1 MVKEA
6 KLGTR
11 DTPKQCNIRIDK
23 SHQNAGLADELV
35 PGGTDGVLSLSAPQR
50 SGTTMRI
57 GKPLA
62 CHISPSNRGK
72 PLKLLGSQHSLS
84 KWPNGPLS
92 FLDPPPWC
100 LTVVRNGEMREK
112 RRNLKRP
119 ATSFAWSEM
128 MSKLKK
134 KATAVPSR
142 GWSDARQ
149 KLGLALE
156 IVPTGDL
163 WTGESY
169 ASIVHSPGLAN
180 QLWHKVRGMT
190 WLCVCCTLRS
200 ADSISEV
207 HGS

>member
-1 MVKEA
+1 MLDLQTSWSPVVLMGSSLWVHHKGRGQ
-6 KLGTR
+6 LW
-11 DTPKQCNIRIDK
+11 
-23 SHQNAGLADELV
+23 GLANHW
-35 PGGTDGVLSLSAPQR
+35 PATSLHQ
-50 SGTTMRI
+50 I
-57 GKPLA
+57 GASLW
-62 CHISPSNRGK
+62 SFLDPSI
-72 PLKLLGSQHSLS
+72 HC
-84 KWPNGPLS
+84 PNGPLS

-119 ATSFAWSEM
+119 ATSFTWSEM

-156 IVPTGDL
+156 IVLVDL

-169 ASIVHSPGLAN
+169 ASIAN